1 MAASVSS
8 PAFPADSGEP
18 GTAPV
23 PPPAE
28 DASSAPIASVALP
41 LAIGITGRTLE

>member
-8 PAFPADSGEP
+8 PAF
-18 GTAPV
+18 
-23 PPPAE
+23 PAE

-41 LAIGITGRTLE
+41 LAIGITGMTLE